1 MNTNNDPNDSQGGTA
16 SLDARAQA
24 ALAAYLEPGFDR
36 PTGPLRFPF
45 PDDPC
50 VATWHGYRVLA
61 IGGPVWP
68 VLQQRL
74 PQLRFAAGP
83 DVSDSAAY
91 RAATRRGALAE
102 APALGAPDGLHLSHP
117 DLLRLSIHR
126 TSAGRIP
133 VLEPHGR
140 ADFEALLRAFL
151 HKSTPIPIAQSMGA
165 VMIAGYN
172 NWDRIHVLREA
183 WLAEGNDPDAWQ
195 AYFKAFVVPD
205 KPSYQDRFII
215 LSDGGYSSQTGSG
228 MTEHEEAAKAAA
240 A

>member
-1 MNTNNDPNDSQGGTA
+1 MNTNNDPNNSQGGTA
-16 SLDARAQA
+16 PLDARAHA
-24 ALAAYLEPGFDR
+24 ALAAYLEPGFER

-61 IGGPVWP
+61 NGGPVWS

-91 RAATRRGALAE
+91 RAVTRRGALAE
-102 APALGAPDGLHLSHP
+102 APALGAPDGLYLSHS

-140 ADFEALLRAFL
+140 ADFEALLRTFL
-151 HKSTPIPIAQSMGA
+151 HKSTPIPIVRSLARGGERPRCLAGVFQGLRRARQAQLPGSFHYS
-165 VMIAGYN
+165 VR
-172 NWDRIHVLREA
+172 WRLQQ
-183 WLAEGNDPDAWQ
+183 P
-195 AYFKAFVVPD
+195 
-205 KPSYQDRFII
+205 DRFRH
-215 LSDGGYSSQTGSG
+215 DGARRSCKGRRGIAFQVAPDRGG
-228 MTEHEEAAKAAA
+228 A
-240 A
+240 